1 MPDKISKHE
10 ALRVGFSIPVAH
22 RSDENNKLL
31 NLIESF
37 EEETTKS
44 HIRGD
49 HIGSTDS
56 CGQSYSDSDD
66 DGTMFEP
73 G

>member
-1 MPDKISKHE
+1 MPDKISVHE

-37 EEETTKS
+37 EEETTKA
-44 HIRGD
+44 HISD
-49 HIGSTDS
+49 STDS

>member
-1 MPDKISKHE
+1 MPDKITIHE

-37 EEETTKS
+37 EKEDINLVIS
-44 HIRGD
+44 
-49 HIGSTDS
+49 STDS